1 MMIITKKSKISQ
13 TMDKHVV
20 GAQIDE
26 LDSLNFSFIL
36 FCVAIPLSLWFA
48 LQISAVN
55 HRETIELLVPLIF
68 MLVACLV
75 GAFIPF
81 ENWNLHPRIQTFVG
95 ISSLIVIAGELQIM
109 GHGRFPYLWQ
119 GFGLKIVL
127 LATLMTLPMMSRVPN
142 LIHSFMNTRINL
154 KRAISIT
161 GLLAIVVL
169 YIPSLIQPG
178 WGITNMGD
186 ATHQVLEEISG
197 PIVGNFPGVNA
208 VSTYTT
214 LLGIPLLPMRW
225 FNLDNQ
231 IKMSIVLAWVNLLVI
246 ATPVFM
252 VLIVRR
258 LSRSKSW
265 FWSALVVIP
274 TLMVSGDWAAA
285 STNAE
290 SLSMIP
296 GRTLLPIVLGY
307 FLIKTVSTLQDP
319 QSSNVPVFI
328 GAFGVAVAMN
338 NIEFGLPALASM
350 MLVLLVM
357 GFFDQR
363 SFRSFGKV
371 CFGIVIGF
379 IAYVMFSFVVDGTYD
394 FKFRIGSYAGKP
406 YSPSEIFPV
415 ISVHNVLL
423 ALFGSAIVSG
433 IYRLR
438 LAKKA
443 TTSSDFGVATC
454 AIYFGIWG
462 FTSFPYCSYRCVEGL
477 YMSTQI
483 YLVPAIM
490 CACALVLLHIPTLSS
505 LSEFEI
511 KKRIRYAPLLF
522 LCAFSVT
529 TLLQVPNPRD
539 EWRRLSNSATSTEWS
554 STALRGVPDQ
564 WNSETIDWISTN
576 VIREFALQIGNK
588 NIGYF
593 GYMGNSV
600 ELATGIDNLTRINS
614 GEVLQIKGT
623 DQIRKL
629 ACVGVDQKEKEF
641 IIVYGIDFFCRGY
654 QLDEKF
660 QSTTPGL
667 IAFRRQG

>member
-1 MMIITKKSKISQ
+1 MKKSKTNQ
-13 TMDKHVV
+13 TVDRDAEGEVV
-20 GAQIDE
+20 DE
-26 LDSLNFSFIL
+26 LDLLNFSLIL
-36 FCVAIPLSLWFA
+36 FGVAIPLSLWFA
-48 LQISAVN
+48 LQILAVD

-68 MLVACLV
+68 MLVSCFV

-81 ENWNLHPRIQTFVG
+81 KKWNLQGRTQIFLG
-95 ISSLIVIAGELQIM
+95 ISSLIVIAGELQIT
-109 GHGRFPYLWQ
+109 GHGKFPYLWQ
-119 GFGLKIVL
+119 GFGSKIVL
-127 LATLMTLPMMSRVPN
+127 LGAMMTLLMVSRLPN
-142 LIHSFMNTRINL
+142 LIQTFMNARINL

-178 WGITNMGD
+178 WGIINIGD

-214 LLGIPLLPMRW
+214 LLGIPLMPIRW
-225 FNLDNQ
+225 FNLDGQ
-231 IKMSIVLAWVNLLVI
+231 IKMTIVLAWVNLLVI
-246 ATPVFM
+246 ATPFLM
-252 VLIVRR
+252 VLMIRK
-258 LSRSKSW
+258 LSWSKSW
-265 FWSALVVIP
+265 FWSTLVVVP
-274 TLMVSGDWAAA
+274 TLMVSGEWAAA
-285 STNAE
+285 SSNAE

-296 GRTLLPIVLGY
+296 GRTLLPLVLGY
-307 FLIKTVSTLQDP
+307 FLIKSASTLQDP
-319 QSSNVPVFI
+319 QSSSVPVFI
-328 GAFGVAVAMN
+328 GVFGVVVAMN
-338 NIEFGLPALASM
+338 NIEFGLPALVSM
-350 MLVLLVM
+350 MLVLLFM
-357 GFFDQR
+357 GVFDR
-363 SFRSFGKV
+363 RLIRSFGKV
-371 CFGIVIGF
+371 GFGIAIGF
-379 IAYVMFSFVVDGTYD
+379 IAYVMFSFAVDGTYD
-394 FKFRIGSYAGKP
+394 FRFRIGSYAGKP

-433 IYRLR
+433 IFRLR
-438 LAKKA
+438 LARKA
-443 TTSSDFGVATC
+443 RASSDLGIAIS

-477 YMSTQI
+477 YMSTQV

-490 CACALVLLHIPTLSS
+490 CGCSLVLLHIHTLRS

-511 KKRIRYAPLLF
+511 RKRIRYGPLLF
-522 LCAFSVT
+522 LIAFSVT

-539 EWRRLSNSATSTEWS
+539 EWRRLSNGATTAGWS
-554 STALRGVPDQ
+554 SAALRGVPDQ
-564 WNSETIDWISTN
+564 WNSETIDGINTK
-576 VIREFALQIGNK
+576 VVREFALQIASK

-629 ACVGVDQKEKEF
+629 ACVGVDQKKPEF
-641 IIVYGIDFFCRGY
+641 VIVYGIDFFCPGY
-654 QLDEKF
+654 QLDEEF
-660 QSTTPGL
+660 QSATPGL
-667 IAFRRQG
+667 NAYKRQR

>member
-1 MMIITKKSKISQ
+1 MN
-13 TMDKHVV
+13 KHVE
-20 GAQIDE
+20 GAEADE
-26 LDSLNFSFIL
+26 LDPLNFSLIL
-36 FCVAIPLSLWFA
+36 FGVAIPLIFWFA
-48 LQISAVN
+48 LQIVADGQ
-55 HRETIELLVPLIF
+55 RETIELLVPLF
-68 MLVACLV
+68 FLLTACLV
-75 GAFIPF
+75 GACVPF
-81 ENWNLHPRIQTFVG
+81 ENWNLHKRIQSCIGF
-95 ISSLIVIAGELQIM
+95 LALAVIASELQIM
-109 GHGRFPYLWQ
+109 GAGKFPYLWH
-119 GFGLKIVL
+119 GFGLQIVL
-127 LATLMTLPMMSRVPN
+127 LAAVISLTMLL
-142 LIHSFMNTRINL
+142 RIPSLNFEFANDYVKL
-154 KRAISIT
+154 KRVISVA
-161 GLLAIVVL
+161 GLSTIAAL
-169 YIPSLIQPG
+169 YLPSLIQPG

-231 IKMSIVLAWVNLLVI
+231 FKMSIVLIWVNLLVL

-252 VLIVRR
+252 VLIVRT

-265 FWSALVVIP
+265 FWSTLVVIP

-290 SLSMIP
+290 SLSIIP

-307 FLIKTVSTLQDP
+307 FLIKSASTLQDP

-328 GAFGVAVAMN
+328 GGFGVVVAMN
-338 NIEFGLPALASM
+338 NIEFGLPALVSM
-350 MLVLLVM
+350 MLVLLLV
-357 GFFDQR
+357 GFFDRRSIR
-363 SFRSFGKV
+363 SFAKV
-371 CFGIVIGF
+371 CFGIAIGF
-379 IAYVMFSFVVDGTYD
+379 IAYVMFSFAVDGTYD
-394 FKFRIGSYAGKP
+394 FRFRIGSYAGKP

-443 TTSSDFGVATC
+443 TTSSEFGIATC

-490 CACALVLLHIPTLSS
+490 CACSLVLLYIPS
-505 LSEFEI
+505 LKSLKEFEI
-511 KKRIRYAPLLF
+511 GKRIRYAPLLF
-522 LCAFSVT
+522 LCAFSVS

-539 EWRRLSNSATSTEWS
+539 EWRRISNSATLTGWS
-554 STALRGVPDQ
+554 SAALRGVPDQ
-564 WNSETIDWISTN
+564 WNSETIDWINTK

-629 ACVGVDQKEKEF
+629 ACVGVDQKKKEF
-641 IIVYGIDFFCRGY
+641 VIVYGIDFFCHGY
-654 QLDEKF
+654 QLDEEF
-660 QSTTPGL
+660 RSTTLGL
-667 IAFRRQG
+667 IAYKRKS